1 MNQGLGNGLSKNSRP
16 WGRGIQKVI
25 EACCEL
31 GAPDPEYTVL
41 GDDLTVKFTELK
53 NAQEKALNPPIRHI
67 GGLDGGLAEKILGIM
82 MDRPEI
88 TQSELVEKLAV
99 PLRTLQR
106 AIKELKS
113 AGMIARVGGNRFG
126 HWEIHR

>member
-16 WGRGIQKVI
+16 WGRGIQKII
-25 EACCEL
+25 EACREL

-41 GDDLTVKFTELK
+41 GDDLTVKFTALK
-53 NAQEKALNPPIRHI
+53 NAQEKASNPPIRHI
-67 GGLDGGLAEKILGIM
+67 GRLDGVLVEKILGIM
-82 MDRPEI
+82 KERPEI
-88 TQSELVEKLAV
+88 TQSEMAGKLMV

-106 AIKELKS
+106 IIKEMKN
-113 AGMIARVGGNRFG
+113 AGMIARMGGNRFG